1 MKTLLSKLVY
11 RNTLVKV
18 ILLGLMAVCGAAGN
32 AYGQE
37 TVGGTFTLTENTKF
51 GSKILP
57 AGAYKFSIEPTG
69 VMQTVGA
76 IQGARQV
83 VRVIVRPETKA
94 GSVTI
99 MFAMATR
106 DYQTA
111 DSSKLVLTPMNGG
124 KIMHSMYL
132 EQQGL
137 LLDFDWASAK
147 DKAQMIAQAPR
158 PETVATSKATD

>member
-1 MKTLLSKLVY
+1 MKTLLSKLAY
-11 RNTLVKV
+11 RSTFVKV
-18 ILLGLMAVCGAAGN
+18 MLLGLMAVCGAASN

-51 GSKILP
+51 GSRILP
-57 AGAYKFSIEPTG
+57 AGAYKFSIQPTG

-83 VRVIVRPETKA
+83 VRVIVRPETKDS
-94 GSVTI
+94 SVTI

-111 DSSKLVLTPMNGG
+111 YSSNLVLTTTNGE

-137 LLDFDWASAK
+137 LLDFDWASTK
-147 DKAQMIAQAPR
+147 DKAQVIAQAPH